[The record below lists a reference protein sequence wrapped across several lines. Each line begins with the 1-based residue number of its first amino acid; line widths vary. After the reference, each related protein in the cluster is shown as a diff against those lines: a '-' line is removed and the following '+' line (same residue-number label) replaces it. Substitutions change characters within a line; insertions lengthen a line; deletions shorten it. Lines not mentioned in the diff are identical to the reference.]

1 VQNDDLNP
9 ENLSPDQM
17 DDAELLIFRSLLRQQ
32 IAHDPANVAPE
43 LSDRY
48 RRLNDEVT
56 KRIRGIWS

>member
-1 VQNDDLNP
+1 MQDDDLNP
-9 ENLSPDQM
+9 ENLNPDQM
-17 DDAELLIFRSLLRQQ
+17 DDVELLIFRTQIRLQ

-48 RRLNDEVT
+48 RKLNDEVT